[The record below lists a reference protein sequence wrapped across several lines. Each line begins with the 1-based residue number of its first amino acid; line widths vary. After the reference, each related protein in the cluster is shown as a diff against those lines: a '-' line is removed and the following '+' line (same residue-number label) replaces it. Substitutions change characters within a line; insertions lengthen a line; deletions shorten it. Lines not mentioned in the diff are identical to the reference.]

1 MIIYNIS
8 KLSKSSVKTPF
19 RNILSN
25 PPSSCIAVPKTDIRS
40 VDKLTAISEEP
51 ENNENLL
58 GGIYVYT
65 ILTND
70 TIIGYTTSENRA
82 EEYISNLAKS
92 LMTQKY
98 SMVKVSKDCIE
109 IIYPGYLLNSKIYTI
124 KYEKIQ
130 RLI

>member
-8 KLSKSSVKTPF
+8 KLSKSSVKHPF
-19 RNILSN
+19 RNLLST
-25 PPSSCIAVPKTDIRS
+25 PPSSCITVPKTDIRS
-40 VDKLTAISEEP
+40 VDKLTVISEEP
-51 ENNENLL
+51 ENNENLS
-58 GGIYVYT
+58 GCIYT
-65 ILTND
+65 ILTNS

-109 IIYPGYLLNSKIYTI
+109 IIYSGYLLNSKIYTI

>member
-1 MIIYNIS
+1 VI
-8 KLSKSSVKTPF
+8 T
-19 RNILSN
+19 
-25 PPSSCIAVPKTDIRS
+25 
-40 VDKLTAISEEP
+40 EEP
-51 ENNENLL
+51 ENNENLS

-65 ILTND
+65 ILTNS

-109 IIYPGYLLNSKIYTI
+109 IIYSGYLLNSKIYTI